1 MKSHHRLTFRLLLRF
16 TLSHSARL
24 LLLVLAL
31 CLATAAFAFSFV
43 FPFALVLVVAMA
55 FALVFVIA
63 VPFSFLLLIS
73 DPLPAL
79 FLIVPFSFTVPAN
92 NLGLVTAA
100 SSTVLFHFVA
110 FPAFALVSFETTKSS
125 AGQLHHPQLLLVEA
139 KALRHL
145 TPAASLAV

>member
-1 MKSHHRLTFRLLLRF
+1 MSCQSRHLRHRARSRPQDTATGTNWNQLTRSMKSHHRLTFRLLLRF

-63 VPFSFLLLIS
+63 VPVSFLLLVS

-79 FLIVPFSFTVPAN
+79 FLIVPFFLSQYQQTIWDLSPLPLPLSFFTLSP
-92 NLGLVTAA
+92 
-100 SSTVLFHFVA
+100 
-110 FPAFALVSFETTKSS
+110 FPPL
-125 AGQLHHPQLLLVEA
+125 PCLL
-139 KALRHL
+139 
-145 TPAASLAV
+145 